1 MNLKTLQERYFSWVR
16 HIPAFLK
23 LVMHHFITDGGVQH
37 VAALTYTTLLSL
49 VPLMTVALALFSVFP
64 ASDRMSEQIEN
75 FLFRNFVPAAS
86 EVVQQYLRDFSQKA
100 GKLTGVGFGM
110 LIVVALLL
118 MNNINKAF
126 NTIWHVRKRRSPLAQ
141 FTVYWAILSLG
152 PILIAISVAGTSYL
166 VSIPFLDQTMAV
178 AQVRS
183 KLLSLMPVIL
193 STVAFSLLYALVPN
207 RTVPWRNALAGGL
220 LAATLFELSKRG
232 FALYVTTFPTY
243 EAIYGAVAVVPIFLI
258 WIYLS
263 WMVTLLGA
271 EFTYCLGIYRENWR
285 ERMNQRGSDFLLAL
299 RLLGELRESQRDGCA
314 LGTRALLERLPGV
327 TEERLE
333 QVMNQLGEAL
343 LVLRTEERSWML
355 ARDLRQ
361 VTLNDLY
368 QSAHYVLPGDD
379 SLDLDDVS
387 ESLRGMLQGLNGNLR
402 EAMDKP
408 LEQLL

>member
-1 MNLKTLQERYFSWVR
+1 MNQKNLRERYFSWVQ
-16 HIPAFLK
+16 HIPPFLK
-23 LVMHHFITDGGVQH
+23 LVMHHFTADGGVQH

-75 FLFRNFVPAAS
+75 FLFQNFVPAAS

-118 MNNINKAF
+118 MNNIDKAF
-126 NTIWHVRKRRSPLAQ
+126 NTIWHVRKRRSALAQ

-166 VSIPFLDQTMAV
+166 VSIPLLDQAEAV

-183 KLLSLMPVIL
+183 RLLSLMPVIL
-193 STVAFSLLYALVPN
+193 STLAFSLLYALVPN
-207 RTVPWRNALAGGL
+207 RTVPWRHALAGGL
-220 LAATLFELSKRG
+220 LAAALFEVSKRG

-271 EFTYCLGIYRENWR
+271 EFTYCLGIYRENWQ
-285 ERMNQRGSDFLLAL
+285 ETLHQRGGDFLLAL
-299 RLLGELRESQRDGCA
+299 RLLGEMRESQRDGSA
-314 LGTRALLERLPGV
+314 LGTRALLERIAGA
-327 TEERLE
+327 TEERVEKVLA
-333 QVMNQLGEAL
+333 QLRAAR
-343 LVLRTEERSWML
+343 LVLRSDEKGWVL

-361 VTLNDLY
+361 VSLSDLY
-368 QSAHYVLPGDD
+368 QSAHYVLPSDD
-379 SLDLDDVS
+379 SLDEVS
-387 ESLRGMLQGLNGNLR
+387 ESLRVLIQGLNGNLR
-402 EAMDKP
+402 EGMDRP
-408 LEQLL
+408 LEELL

>member
-1 MNLKTLQERYFSWVR
+1 MNQKTLRARYFSWAR
-16 HIPAFLK
+16 HIPPFLK
-23 LVMHHFITDGGVQH
+23 LVLHHFTADGGVQH

-75 FLFRNFVPAAS
+75 FLFQNFVPAAS

-118 MNNINKAF
+118 MNNIDKAF
-126 NTIWHVRKRRSPLAQ
+126 NTIWHVRKRRSALAQ

-166 VSIPFLDQTMAV
+166 VSIPFLDQAEAV

-183 KLLSLMPVIL
+183 RLLSLMPVIL

-207 RTVPWRNALAGGL
+207 RSVPWRHALAGGL
-220 LAATLFELSKRG
+220 LAATLFEVSKRG

-271 EFTYCLGIYRENWR
+271 EFTYCLGIYRENWQA
-285 ERMNQRGSDFLLAL
+285 RMNQRGGDFLLAL
-299 RLLGELRESQRDGCA
+299 RLLGELRKSQAEGRA
-314 LGTRALLERLPGV
+314 LGTRALLERIPGA
-327 TEERLE
+327 TEERVEKVLT
-333 QVMNQLGEAL
+333 QLRQANLAL
-343 LVLRTEERSWML
+343 RSEDKGWVL

-361 VTLNDLY
+361 VTLSDLY
-368 QSAHYVLPGDD
+368 QSAHYVLPADD
-379 SLDLDDVS
+379 SLDEIP
-387 ESLRGMLQGLNGNLR
+387 ESLKNLLQGLNGDLR
-402 EAMDKP
+402 EGMDRP
-408 LEQLL
+408 LEELL

>member
-1 MNLKTLQERYFSWVR
+1 MKLKTLQERYFSWAR
-16 HIPAFLK
+16 HIPPFLK
-23 LVMHHFITDGGVQH
+23 LVMHHFIADGGVQH
-37 VAALTYTTLLSL
+37 VAGLTYTTLLSL

-75 FLFRNFVPAAS
+75 FLFQNFVPAAS

-220 LAATLFELSKRG
+220 LAATLFEVSKRG

-271 EFTYCLGIYRENWR
+271 EFTYCLSIYRENWQ
-285 ERMNQRGSDFLLAL
+285 ERLNQRGSDFLLAL
-299 RLLGELRESQRDGCA
+299 RLLGELRASQHDGRA
-314 LGTRALLERLPGV
+314 LGTRALVERLPGV
-327 TEERLE
+327 TEERVE
-333 QVMNQLGEAL
+333 HVMNQLGEAL
-343 LVLRTEERSWML
+343 LVLRTEERRWVL

-379 SLDLDDVS
+379 SLDDVP
-387 ESLRGMLQGLNGNLR
+387 ESLREMLQGLNDDLSK
-402 EAMDKP
+402 AMDKP
-408 LEQLL
+408 LESLL

>member
-1 MNLKTLQERYFSWVR
+1 MKQQSLQQRYLSWTR
-16 HIPAFLK
+16 HIIPFLR
-23 LVMHHFITDGGVQH
+23 LVMHHFTADGGVQH
-37 VAALTYTTLLSL
+37 VASLTYTTLLSL

-64 ASDRMSEQIEN
+64 ASDRMSEQIED
-75 FLFRNFVPAAS
+75 FLFQNFVPAAS

-100 GKLTGVGFGM
+100 GRLTGVGFGM

-118 MNNINKAF
+118 MNNIDKAF
-126 NTIWHVRKRRSPLAQ
+126 NTIWHVRKRRSALAQ

-152 PILIAISVAGTSYL
+152 PILIAVSLAGTSYL
-166 VSIPFLDQTMAV
+166 VSIPFLDQTEAV

-183 KLLSLMPVIL
+183 KLLTLLPVIL

-220 LAATLFELSKRG
+220 LAAMLFELSKRG

-285 ERMNQRGSDFLLAL
+285 ERLHQRGGDFLLAL
-299 RLLGELRESQRDGCA
+299 RLLTELRASQRDGTA
-314 LGTRALLERLPGV
+314 LRSRTLLERIPGA

-333 QVMNQLGEAL
+333 KVVHQLKQAH
-343 LVLRTEERSWML
+343 LVQRTDEKGWLL
-355 ARDLRQ
+355 ARDLSH

-368 QSAHYVLPGDD
+368 QSAQYVLPADD
-379 SLDLDDVS
+379 ALDEVS
-387 ESLRGMLQGLNGNLR
+387 ESLRTMIQGLNQDLR
-402 EAMDKP
+402 QGMDRS
-408 LEQLL
+408 LEELL